1 MNYDSEPR
9 FSPTVALGILLG
21 SYLLVGHLEHQ
32 DRVLEAQAYCE
43 SKGPGWAYS
52 DDTKGCQK
60 RPLPEC
66 EPARRHTPSPANLN
80 RTIPE
85 YCNAKTSQSNQTR

>member
-1 MNYDSEPR
+1 MNYDNEPR
-9 FSPTVALGILLG
+9 FSPAIALGLLLG
-21 SYLLVGHLEHQ
+21 AYLLVSHLEHQ

-43 SKGPGWAYS
+43 AKGPGWGYS

-66 EPARRHTPSPANLN
+66 EPARRHTPSTTRNL
-80 RTIPE
+80 PE
-85 YCNAKTSQSNQTR
+85 YCNATSSQSHQTR